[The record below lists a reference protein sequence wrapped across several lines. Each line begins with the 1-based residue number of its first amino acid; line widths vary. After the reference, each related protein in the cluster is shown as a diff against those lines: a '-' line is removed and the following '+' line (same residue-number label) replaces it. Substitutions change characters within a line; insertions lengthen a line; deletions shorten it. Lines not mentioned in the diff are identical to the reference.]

1 MENRMAHRLHDN
13 GKSSVLSGRKNVI
26 SLRNDLADVI
36 FETEVISLLEFMRE
50 TIDFLF
56 SHLLL
61 EVRRKIFMVSFK
73 RNRFHP
79 PRKISFTQSKYFYWQ
94 NMENRSSFLKSQVMK
109 D

>member
-1 MENRMAHRLHDN
+1 MAHRLHDN

-61 EVRRKIFMVSFK
+61 EVRRKIFIVSFK
-73 RNRFHP
+73 RNRFYP
-79 PRKISFTQSKYFYWQ
+79 PPQKNKFHT
-94 NMENRSSFLKSQVMK
+94 E
-109 D
+109 

>member
-50 TIDFLF
+50 TTDFLF

-61 EVRRKIFMVSFK
+61 EVRMKIFIVSL
-73 RNRFHP
+73 
-79 PRKISFTQSKYFYWQ
+79 IW
-94 NMENRSSFLKSQVMK
+94 MI
-109 D
+109 

>member
-61 EVRRKIFMVSFK
+61 EVRMKIFIVSFK

-79 PRKISFTQSKYFYWQ
+79 SPTPKKNKFHT
-94 NMENRSSFLKSQVMK
+94 E
-109 D
+109 

>member
-1 MENRMAHRLHDN
+1 MAHRLHDN

-61 EVRRKIFMVSFK
+61 EVRRKIFIVSFT

-79 PRKISFTQSKYFYWQ
+79 PPKNKFHT
-94 NMENRSSFLKSQVMK
+94 E
-109 D
+109 